1 MSKQFKKKK
10 EAASHATLYFFYVS
24 ADVKGKTHSSSYF
37 SSQATVV
44 YSPSVCLYETNCP
57 YEAGHSIAH

>member
-1 MSKQFKKKK
+1 MQ
-10 EAASHATLYFFYVS
+10 HYHFFYVS

-37 SSQATVV
+37 SSQAAVV